1 MARET
6 LESLRKD
13 RDDWRKLFEQASAE
27 LSAVKKQLNLKV
39 EETEKYQSMQKQVA
53 AAERI
58 MRTTLD
64 SKARYKDQLQ
74 QRETE
79 VAELRKQIDAL
90 TRAQDAARSDCEA
103 LRVQLQAQQ
112 HIEPHNAR
120 GAGRKPKITEEQR
133 EIAITMSEQGASSRK
148 IAKEVGLSPSTVLR
162 IIRAAENN

>member
-13 RDDWRKLFEQASAE
+13 RDDWRKLFEQANAE

-64 SKARYKDQLQ
+64 SKAKYKEQVQ
-74 QRETE
+74 QRDDEIK
-79 VAELRKQIDAL
+79 ELRKQIDTI
-90 TRAQDAARSDCEA
+90 TRAQDALRSDCES
-103 LRVQLQAQQ
+103 LREQLQAKQ
-112 HIEPHNAR
+112 HTEPHNAR
-120 GAGRKPKITEEQR
+120 GAGRKPKITEEQT
-133 EIAITMSEQGASSRK
+133 EIIITMNAQGVSSRK

-162 IIRAAENN
+162 IIRAAKNN